1 MSQRAILPQ
10 VFKEHSVTRKIRRI
24 HHDYVLSALKQLRA
38 PYGGS
43 PIHDKKPSPLNL
55 SDRPTPAEP
64 THAFNA
70 IDPQLSQRKPSGQC
84 AHPIRN
90 RCADHSV
97 GSLLDRICPILES
110 LPRVSRRSLPPRG
123 AASVIASYL
132 PEQSAQVPP
141 IFNGLRYA
149 HPGLHPRPSSPTSGV
164 VKRAFIF
171 ACVRVSPRHSSA
183 SRVKPTCRL
192 SLLPETSFTLSPRPN
207 PTAFDRTPSTTRVAR
222 R

>member
-1 MSQRAILPQ
+1 MAAAQSMKRSPVPCIWVIGPRQQSRLM
-10 VFKEHSVTRKIRRI
+10 HSTPLIPSSR
-24 HHDYVLSALKQLRA
+24 S
-38 PYGGS
+38 GS
-43 PIHDKKPSPLNL
+43 PL
-55 SDRPTPAEP
+55 A
-64 THAFNA
+64 NA
-70 IDPQLSQRKPSGQC
+70 RIPSGTDAQIT
-84 AHPIRN
+84 ALDP
-90 RCADHSV
+90 
-97 GSLLDRICPILES
+97 LLDRICHILES

-123 AASVIASYL
+123 AAAVIPSYL

-141 IFNGLRYA
+141 IFKGLRYA

>member
-1 MSQRAILPQ
+1 M
-10 VFKEHSVTRKIRRI
+10 HSTPLIPSSR
-24 HHDYVLSALKQLRA
+24 S
-38 PYGGS
+38 GS
-43 PIHDKKPSPLNL
+43 PL
-55 SDRPTPAEP
+55 A
-64 THAFNA
+64 NA
-70 IDPQLSQRKPSGQC
+70 RIPSGTDAQIT
-84 AHPIRN
+84 ALDP
-90 RCADHSV
+90 
-97 GSLLDRICPILES
+97 LLDRICPILES

-192 SLLPETSFTLSPRPN
+192 SLLPETSFTLSPKPNGLRPN
-207 PTAFDRTPSTTRVAR
+207 TIHHKSRAKMISALGCLYSLQLGTGSQQPDRLIPLAKGLHHPQGIDGLKRELLASD
-222 R
+222 